1 MKNTSQVGFLESSVY
16 WTSGLVEKKK
26 KFTQQSLKHS
36 VSFLIKNCFFAIG
49 NLIFKQDIG
58 APME

>member
-16 WTSGLVEKKK
+16 WTSGLVEKK